1 MAGSAIRGY
10 HPTYLFAFN
19 GVISTIVNGVAGTLT
34 AGSTFGGFC
43 EINVDSFIKTMT
55 LREGVAGAAGTTTV
69 EVFRVRG
76 GTPTSLGTISVAS
89 GAGNFGT
96 ASTVPASAALQNL
109 LAGDYL
115 AVQVNAKQTTVAAD
129 ISVSILFQ

>member
-1 MAGSAIRGY
+1 MGSAIRGY
-10 HPTYLFAFN
+10 HPTIVFFFN
-19 GVISTIVNGVAGTLT
+19 GVISGIVNGVGGTLT
-34 AGSTFGGFC
+34 AGSTIGGFP
-43 EINVDSFIKTMT
+43 EINIDLFIQTMT

-76 GTPTSLGTISVAS
+76 GTPTSLGTISVGFA
-89 GAGNFGT
+89 AGNFAS
-96 ASTVPASAALQNL
+96 ASTVPASAALREL

-129 ISVSILFQ
+129 VSVSILFQ